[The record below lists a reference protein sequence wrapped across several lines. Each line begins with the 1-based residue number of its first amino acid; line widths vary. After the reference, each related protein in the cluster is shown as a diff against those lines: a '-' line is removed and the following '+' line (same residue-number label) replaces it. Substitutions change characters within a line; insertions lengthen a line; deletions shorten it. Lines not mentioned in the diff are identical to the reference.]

1 MLKAPASVRS
11 LKLETL
17 IRKLGATLISAVM
30 IILGKFKALG
40 SSLKIRANFVAVLV
54 YFQLFL
60 NCLVGICFY
69 KRICFKNE

>member
-17 IRKLGATLISAVM
+17 IRKLGATFISDVM

-40 SSLKIRANFVAVLV
+40 SSLKIRANFVAV
-54 YFQLFL
+54 FL
-60 NCLVGICFY
+60 LSAIFTW
-69 KRICFKNE
+69 F